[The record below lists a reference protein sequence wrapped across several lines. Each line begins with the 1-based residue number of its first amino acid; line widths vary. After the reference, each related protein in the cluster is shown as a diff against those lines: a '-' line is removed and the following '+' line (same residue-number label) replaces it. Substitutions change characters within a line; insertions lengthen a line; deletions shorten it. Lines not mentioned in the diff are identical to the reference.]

1 MGLKSK
7 KTMNKKTISIA
18 VALASISPDLLYA
31 EQTKD
36 NATKLEQTV
45 VTGTHAKEAHDIK
58 IEPSS
63 TSKLNVS
70 LEDLPRSV
78 DIISNDEFTERG
90 SLNLQDTLNYT
101 SGVFAGPFGIDTRL
115 DSSQIRGI
123 KPQQFEDGFIAF
135 EGFYNAPRVE
145 IFTYENIEVVK
156 GPSSTLYGQG
166 ALGGI
171 INANSKLPKEDAQG
185 EFGVQIGENSRVQ
198 TMFDSTGAINEDG
211 SLLYRFVALNRDADT
226 EVEYVQD
233 DALVLM
239 PSLTWK
245 PSEDTQLTILAKHQK
260 HDTGSTLQFIPSLDA
275 TPGFYAPAPP
285 FPAPTLPAL
294 TELDIDTN
302 TFVGE
307 PDFDKYETES
317 NSVSAMFEHNLND
330 MLTLA
335 TNTRYWKSEST
346 YQYTQAIGY
355 SFAPPYLPALVP
367 TLPPLTAPGDVY
379 RLHYASEKELEIFAN
394 NLALKA
400 NGNWLGLE
408 HNAQI
413 GLDYVKADT
422 VDDRARDPVLEALYQ
437 SITMNP
443 NAVLPGAFLAD
454 SKINLL
460 DPQYSGATTIP
471 TTKEYR
477 DSSNEQIGLYLGDIM
492 RAGNVI
498 ASVNVRYDR
507 VKQSFDRVG
516 IYGAADSTSYSDT
529 LEDVNTDF
537 ALMYQFEN
545 GISPYYSYAES
556 FTPNDADQN
565 GNLVDP
571 NEGSQHEIG
580 VKFLSSESNTLV
592 TAAIFQIDEDNRVTD
607 TDPANFKV
615 IDASYEGAE
624 LSVQHQI
631 EDIHIQSSYTYL
643 DTEQKQTGAS
653 KLKVPSVADEM
664 ANTWISYIPS
674 GGALNGFRAGIGARY
689 IGNTVSDTNIYE
701 TAGYTLYDAM
711 LGYRFADV
719 DLQLNVSN
727 LTDKEYV
734 VGVSD
739 QDLGASSF
747 KGPERYASLTAKYL
761 F

>member
-1 MGLKSK
+1 
-7 KTMNKKTISIA
+7 
-18 VALASISPDLLYA
+18 
-31 EQTKD
+31 
-36 NATKLEQTV
+36 
-45 VTGTHAKEAHDIK
+45 
-58 IEPSS
+58 
-63 TSKLNVS
+63 
-70 LEDLPRSV
+70 
-78 DIISNDEFTERG
+78 
-90 SLNLQDTLNYT
+90 
-101 SGVFAGPFGIDTRL
+101 
-115 DSSQIRGI
+115 
-123 KPQQFEDGFIAF
+123 
-135 EGFYNAPRVE
+135 
-145 IFTYENIEVVK
+145 
-156 GPSSTLYGQG
+156 
-166 ALGGI
+166 
-171 INANSKLPKEDAQG
+171 
-185 EFGVQIGENSRVQ
+185 
-198 TMFDSTGAINEDG
+198 
-211 SLLYRFVALNRDADT
+211 
-226 EVEYVQD
+226 
-233 DALVLM
+233 
-239 PSLTWK
+239 
-245 PSEDTQLTILAKHQK
+245 KHQK

-285 FPAPTLPAL
+285 FPAPPLPAL

-330 MLTLA
+330 MLTLT

-437 SITMNP
+437 TITMNP

-471 TTKEYR
+471 TTREYR

-580 VKFLSSESNTLV
+580 VKFLS
-592 TAAIFQIDEDNRVTD
+592 
-607 TDPANFKV
+607 
-615 IDASYEGAE
+615 
-624 LSVQHQI
+624 
-631 EDIHIQSSYTYL
+631 
-643 DTEQKQTGAS
+643 
-653 KLKVPSVADEM
+653 
-664 ANTWISYIPS
+664 
-674 GGALNGFRAGIGARY
+674 
-689 IGNTVSDTNIYE
+689 
-701 TAGYTLYDAM
+701 
-711 LGYRFADV
+711 
-719 DLQLNVSN
+719 
-727 LTDKEYV
+727 
-734 VGVSD
+734 
-739 QDLGASSF
+739 
-747 KGPERYASLTAKYL
+747 
-761 F
+761 